1 MLKNTNQLKHLE
13 QQTKAKMK
21 DYKVLYSDST
31 FDVVEVMGQRGFKSK
46 TMSVAVM
53 PFTTD
58 ENSIVDKIG
67 FLKEFNPF
75 REGDYANTLITGTV
89 ESEDDDLIQTVIREL
104 KEEGGIECPQEQVSR
119 IIYLG
124 NFYPYKD
131 SDRMVPTFA
140 IDVTGLTMSDPEG
153 DGSKK
158 EELSSFHL
166 APVTDAMSTDELLPL
181 AAFLRLFNFFYS
193 KTLNPNVQS

>member
-1 MLKNTNQLKHLE
+1 
-13 QQTKAKMK
+13 MK
-21 DYKVLYSDST
+21 DYKVLYSDSK
-31 FDVVEVMGQRGFKSK
+31 FDVVEIMGQVGFKAK
-46 TMSVAVM
+46 TMSIAIM
-53 PFTTD
+53 PFSTD

-75 REGDYANTLITGTV
+75 REGDYASTLITGTI
-89 ESEDDDLIQTVIREL
+89 ESEDQDLIQTAIREL
-104 KEEGGIECPQEQVSR
+104 KEEGGIECPEDQKGR

-140 IDVTGLTMSDPEG
+140 IDVTGLTLGEPTG

-158 EELSSFHL
+158 EELSSFHM
-166 APVTDAMSTDELLPL
+166 APVTDAMTTDELLPL
-181 AAFLRLFNFFYS
+181 AAFLRLFNFFYQHS
-193 KTLNPNVQS
+193 IQPNVQP

>member
-1 MLKNTNQLKHLE
+1 
-13 QQTKAKMK
+13 MK
-21 DYKVLYSDST
+21 DYKVLFSEKN
-31 FDVVEVMGQRGFKSK
+31 FDVVEVMGQVGFKAKS
-46 TMSVAVM
+46 MSIAIM

-75 REGDYANTLITGTV
+75 RDGNYANTLITGTV
-89 ESEDDDLIQTVIREL
+89 ENEDEDLIQTAIREL
-104 KEEGGIECPQEQVSR
+104 KEEGGIDCPQDQQGR

-140 IDVTGLTMSDPEG
+140 IDVTGLTMGEPEG

-158 EELSSFHL
+158 EELSTFYMG
-166 APVTDAMSTDELLPL
+166 PVTDAMSTDELLPL
-181 AAFLRLFNFFYS
+181 AAFLRLFNFFYQ
-193 KTLNPNVQS
+193 KTLPSDVQS

>member
-1 MLKNTNQLKHLE
+1 MGQVGF
-13 QQTKAKMK
+13 KAK
-21 DYKVLYSDST
+21 S
-31 FDVVEVMGQRGFKSK
+31 
-46 TMSVAVM
+46 MSIAIM

-75 REGDYANTLITGTV
+75 RDGNYANTLITGTV
-89 ESEDDDLIQTVIREL
+89 ETEDEDLVQTAIREL
-104 KEEGGIECPQEQVSR
+104 KEEGGIECPQDQIGR

-140 IDVTGLTMSDPEG
+140 IDVTGLTLGEPEG

-166 APVTDAMSTDELLPL
+166 GPVTDAMSTDELLPL
-181 AAFLRLFNFFYS
+181 AAFLRLFNFFYQ
-193 KTLNPNVQS
+193 KTLPSDVQS

>member
-1 MLKNTNQLKHLE
+1 
-13 QQTKAKMK
+13 MK
-21 DYKVLYSDST
+21 DYKVIHSDNN
-31 FDVVEVMGQRGFKSK
+31 FDVVEVMGQRGFKAK

-75 REGDYANTLITGTV
+75 REGNYANTLITGTV
-89 ESEDDDLIQTVIREL
+89 ESEEQDLIQTVIREL
-104 KEEGGIECPQEQVSR
+104 KEEGGIECPQDQVSR

-140 IDVTGLTMSDPEG
+140 VDVTSLTLGEPEG

-166 APVTDAMSTDELLPL
+166 LPVTDAMSTDELLPL
-181 AAFLRLFNFFYS
+181 AAFLRLFNFFYT
-193 KTLNPNVQS
+193 KTLGTDVQS